1 MRNVTARFPHT
12 VKDTR
17 SGGEG
22 SGGLMEPR
30 EGLAGA
36 WGPGRKIL
44 FKEVL
49 WIKAEGTKSLS
60 QGSGGA

>member
-1 MRNVTARFPHT
+1 MTARFPHT
-12 VKDTR
+12 AKDTR

-22 SGGLMEPR
+22 SSVLMKPP

-49 WIKAEGTKSLS
+49 WIKAEGIKPLS